1 MINIVVIVLRV
12 KNMSLFTNVVL
23 SCLTVIELL
32 RCVISLC
39 KLSMEYRD
47 DTPPLDDEMIKRLY
61 A

>member
-1 MINIVVIVLRV
+1 
-12 KNMSLFTNVVL
+12 MSLFTNIIL
-23 SCLTVIELL
+23 ACLTAIELM
-32 RCVISLC
+32 RCAISLY